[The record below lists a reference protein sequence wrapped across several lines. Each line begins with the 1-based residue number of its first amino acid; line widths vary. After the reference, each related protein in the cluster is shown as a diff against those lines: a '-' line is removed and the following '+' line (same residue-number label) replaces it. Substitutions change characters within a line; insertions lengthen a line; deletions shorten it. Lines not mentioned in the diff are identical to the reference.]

1 MGLPTLLRSLQSVEF
16 AVYEPARLAGTVTR
30 RAMQSH
36 LPVVTTVPSGLHNWC
51 RAGTAAVPFDPF
63 RLFQHDMGMSPGN
76 KVDTGNRPRQPF
88 VLADSDV
95 GQRDQHVGAP
105 AQLPDQPPRLRAWGV
120 VAPDAAPSELWAAVG
135 ALAAGLCV
143 LPPPLLA
150 ERSRASVQTL
160 QDYAADETLTARELA
175 MLQLLAEG
183 LTNRQIAARTAISE
197 HTVKFHL
204 SSIFS
209 KLGVASRTEAIRVGA
224 QRGLVVW

>member
-1 MGLPTLLRSLQSVEF
+1 MLDSIFDNLATDSPRVLIVGRSALTRAGVRTLLAERGA
-16 AVYEPARLAGTVTR
+16 AVLGASGTLAGVE
-30 RAMQSH
+30 AL
-36 LPVVTTVPSGLHNWC
+36 LPE
-51 RAGTAAVPFDPF
+51 
-63 RLFQHDMGMSPGN
+63 
-76 KVDTGNRPRQPF
+76 
-88 VLADSDV
+88 SDV
-95 GQRDQHVGAP
+95 VILLDQADLGLLEGDDVARPAVLLLRDG
-105 AQLPDQPPRLRAWGV
+105 LPDQPPRLRAWGV
-120 VAPDAAPSELWAAVG
+120 VAPDAAPSALWAAVG

-150 ERSRASVQTL
+150 ERSRASAPTL
-160 QDYAADETLTARELA
+160 QDYAADATLTARELA

-183 LTNRQIAARTAISE
+183 LTNRQIAARTTISE